1 MVLVQSDDSS
11 ATLRAPLRLRPPA
24 LVAVAFWLMT
34 PLPLFVPERSGTV
47 HYAFSALLA
56 AIGVALVLAS
66 LRRPASRL
74 EFGPR
79 LLRTDDRTRAI
90 AEARELVLSGA
101 YENVLEPAYRA
112 ELVFDSGHRELLL
125 ESSEPARVVRDLAV
139 LLPRLELPVRLG
151 WGLPEGARPWQSR
164 PSSPGST
171 RRAGVPL
178 EPIELESSPSARRP
192 ALALIIGAIALGALQ
207 VILIT
212 SALNRESHISPLSL
226 ALPLSSVVTVLL
238 IGLVVWSRR
247 IIVTADR
254 HVSIQVRILGID
266 LVKLGEAKAPVWD
279 AWAISPEGGKPCHVL
294 IATEAGPL
302 SVPCEGDTAATLARE
317 LKARATS

>member
-11 ATLRAPLRLRPPA
+11 ATLRAPLRIRPPA
-24 LVAVAFWLMT
+24 LVAIAFWLMT
-34 PLPLFVPERSGTV
+34 PLPLLVPERSGTV

-56 AIGVALVLAS
+56 AVGVALVLGS

-79 LLRTDDRTRAI
+79 LFRTDDRTRAI
-90 AEARELVLSGA
+90 AEARELLLSGA
-101 YENVLEPAYRA
+101 SEDTFEPAYRA
-112 ELVFDSGHRELLL
+112 ELVFDNGQRELLL
-125 ESSEPARVVRDLAV
+125 EYSEPARVMRDLAV

-151 WGLPEGARPWQSR
+151 WGLPEGARPWQWR
-164 PSSPGST
+164 PGSQAST
-171 RRAGVPL
+171 HKAGVLL
-178 EPIELESSPSARRP
+178 EPITVESPASARRP

-207 VILIT
+207 AILIT
-212 SALNRESHISPLSL
+212 SALNRESNISPLSL
-226 ALPLSSVVTVLL
+226 ALSLSSVVTVLL
-238 IGLVVWSRR
+238 IGIIVWSRR

-254 HVSIQVRILGID
+254 QVSIQVRILGID
-266 LVKLGEAKAPVWD
+266 LVKLGESKAPVRD
-279 AWAISPEGGKPCHVL
+279 AWAVSPEGGTPRHVL

-302 SVPCEGDTAATLARE
+302 SVPCEGNRAATLARE